1 MADTKTLDAAT
12 STEAAPRRRRI
23 SKRKAVEEHAR
34 SYLAAAARRDAD
46 AMAEH
51 WDPDG
56 VLDLV
61 PLGIVRGREAIAGTF
76 RELFDAVPDSETV
89 VGRLVAGEREV
100 VVEWRM
106 SGHFTGVPFQGI
118 EATGKFLELRGIDLI
133 EIADGKI
140 VTNTAYYDGMS
151 FARQVGLMP
160 PEDSGAER
168 AMKGAFNAVTKARRA
183 IAERRAER

>member
-1 MADTKTLDAAT
+1 MADTHTVEDVTAP
-12 STEAAPRRRRI
+12 EAPPRRRRI

-34 SYLAAAARRDAD
+34 SYLSAAARRDA
-46 AMAEH
+46 AGMGEH

-61 PLGIVRGREAIAGTF
+61 PLGIVRGREAIVESF
-76 RELFDAVPDSETV
+76 RELFAAVPDMETV
-89 VGRLVAGEREV
+89 VGRLVPGEREV

-106 SGHFTGVPFQGI
+106 SGHFTGAPFQGI
-118 EATGKFLELRGIDLI
+118 EPNGKYIELRGIDLI
-133 EIADGKI
+133 EIANGKH

-160 PEDSGAER
+160 PENSGAER

-183 IAERRAER
+183 IAERRGEH